1 MQNKSMKTLAEL
13 IRDLG
18 AVAGELAVGPCA
30 IALGG
35 SHAKGVAD
43 AQSDIDIY
51 VFAESWLP
59 DAERTAKLQALMPG
73 VVEARSWSA
82 MPEQGGTD
90 FSINGTEVEIWFRQ
104 LGPIAGIIERSVA
117 GEAVRRYVTWTP
129 NGYSEHCALAD
140 LTSLKVIADPHAL
153 LTPLLDRIA
162 VYPPALRA
170 TLIRQGLASAGFWRD
185 NFHLETAL
193 ARADGY
199 YLQSIAHQ
207 IVTDLIQALFAVNR
221 VHFPGDKKMATH
233 IGKLSAVPEDF
244 MVRAD
249 GVLGGNGARDKAA
262 WRARFAELYALADEV
277 AALAEA

>member
-1 MQNKSMKTLAEL
+1 MPNNSMKTLDEL

-59 DAERTAKLQALMPG
+59 DAERVALLLQLLPNAAA
-73 VVEARSWSA
+73 ARSWSA
-82 MPEQGGTD
+82 PPEQAGTD
-90 FSINGTEVEIWFRQ
+90 FSLDGQEIEIWFRQ
-104 LGPIAGIIERSVA
+104 LAPIAGVIERSVA

-129 NGYSEHCALAD
+129 NGYYEHCALAD
-140 LTSLKVIADPHAL
+140 LTSLRVLADPEAV
-153 LTPLLDRIA
+153 LTPLLERIA
-162 VYPPALRA
+162 VYPPALRTA
-170 TLIRQGLASAGFWRD
+170 LIRHGLVSAGFWRN

-199 YLQSIAHQ
+199 YLQSIAQQ
-207 IVTDLIQALFAVNR
+207 IVTDLIQALFAINR
-221 VHFPGDKKMATH
+221 AHFPGDKKLSTH
-233 IGKLSAVPEDF
+233 VGKLADVPEDF
-244 MVRAD
+244 MARVEA
-249 GVLGGNGARDKAA
+249 VLGGEGSSAA
-262 WRARFAELYALADEV
+262 WRARFAELYRLVDEV
-277 AALAEA
+277 TTLSA